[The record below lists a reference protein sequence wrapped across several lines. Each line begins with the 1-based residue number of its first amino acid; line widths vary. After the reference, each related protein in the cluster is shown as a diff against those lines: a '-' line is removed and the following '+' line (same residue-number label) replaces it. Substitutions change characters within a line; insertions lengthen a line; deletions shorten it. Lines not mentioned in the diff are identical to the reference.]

1 MVEILKSS
9 GDIQKC
15 CYYAVGVSS
24 DDSIALIAA
33 YQKTIALIFYFIT
46 KPSINMTSSADREG
60 MSSSLI

>member
-15 CYYAVGVSS
+15 WYYAVGVSS

-33 YQKTIALIFYFIT
+33 Y
-46 KPSINMTSSADREG
+46 
-60 MSSSLI
+60 

>member
-15 CYYAVGVSS
+15 WYYAVWVSS

-33 YQKTIALIFYFIT
+33 Y
-46 KPSINMTSSADREG
+46 
-60 MSSSLI
+60 